1 MGIDWKLDRTFASAN
16 GEVRWT
22 RMGEGSPVVLVHGWP
37 FSSYIWRDVA
47 RALSA
52 RHTVYVWDLPGYG
65 ASDRYEGQDVSL
77 AGHQEVFAAL
87 LDHWGLERP
96 AVVAHDIGGAVA
108 LRAALLSGKGFAR
121 LALVDAVAAGPWGSP
136 FFRLVNREADT
147 FVQLPGHLH
156 EALVRGY
163 IADATDQE
171 LRGDTLD
178 VLTRPWVGEQGQPAF
193 YRQMAQADTRHTAE
207 YEDRL
212 GELDI
217 PAAVVWGA
225 RDRWLP
231 LDRGRELAERL
242 PRARLHVL
250 EESGHLVQ
258 EDAPAQ
264 LAGVL
269 GDFLARER

>member
-1 MGIDWKLDRTFASAN
+1 MGTDWKLDRTFASPN
-16 GEVRWT
+16 GEVRWA
-22 RMGEGSPVVLVHGWP
+22 RLGEGSPVVLVHGWP
-37 FSSYIWRDVA
+37 FSSYIWRDIA

-77 AGHQEVFAAL
+77 AGHQQAFSSL
-87 LDHWGLERP
+87 LDHWGLDRP

-108 LRAALLSGKGFAR
+108 LRTALLSGQGFDR

-147 FVQLPGHLH
+147 FGQMPGHLH
-156 EALVRGY
+156 EALVRAY
-163 IADATDQE
+163 IADGADKE
-171 LRGDTLD
+171 LRSGTLE
-178 VLTRPWVGEQGQPAF
+178 VLARPWVGEQGQPAF
-193 YRQMAQADTRHTAE
+193 YRQMAQADMRHTAE

-212 GELDI
+212 AGLDI
-217 PAAVVWGA
+217 PVAVVWGG

-250 EESGHLVQ
+250 EDSGHLVQ
-258 EDAPAQ
+258 EDAPARLTAV
-264 LAGVL
+264 LA
-269 GDFLARER
+269 DFLAEER